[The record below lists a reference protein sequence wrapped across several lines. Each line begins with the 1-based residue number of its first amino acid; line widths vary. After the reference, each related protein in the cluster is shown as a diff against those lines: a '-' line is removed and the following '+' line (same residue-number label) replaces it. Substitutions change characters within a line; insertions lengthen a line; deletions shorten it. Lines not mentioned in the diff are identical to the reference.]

1 MNLAEL
7 KENWNEILDELE
19 RNNRIAWLAYFD
31 ARLVSIDN
39 NVLRLSFVDAEKLAG
54 AHNYSA
60 VRKPEL
66 KAALESAISQVLGIS
81 LAIIVE

>member
-1 MNLAEL
+1 MEL
-7 KENWNEILDELE
+7 NQLKVRWNEILDELE

>member
-1 MNLAEL
+1 MEL
-7 KENWNEILDELE
+7 NQLKVRWNEILDELE
-19 RNNRIAWLAYFD
+19 RNNRIAWLTYFD

-39 NVLRLSFVDAEKLAG
+39 NVLRLSFIDAEKLAG